1 MKKWVIT
8 ISIVLLAAVLF
19 VVSWKFLFPIA
30 KYVFFYITPFNTT
43 DDIYKQT
50 WQSKRSK
57 IIRPKNRVEK
67 I

>member
-1 MKKWVIT
+1 MKKKVRI
-8 ISIVLLAAVLF
+8 IIIVLLAAVLF

-50 WQSKRSK
+50 WQSKDGKSVLR
-57 IIRPKNRVEK
+57 RAN
-67 I
+67 